1 MAALSAF
8 AERLAF
14 RLLNTTVVRRVRNEF
29 LSEGFCHD
37 LIPGGPGS
45 LRGEKQNG
53 GLAGF
58 MCNAPLQVSLDT
70 GQDVLLRPVGLE
82 DESRFQ
88 QIFRSMSPES
98 RYLRFFSGA
107 STVPDAVVHMLADAD
122 GDLHIAWGILNSG
135 EDGTPLMAAAHAIRQ
150 EEGSPRAELALG
162 VLDQYQAHGLS
173 RLLIASVA
181 LSCRAR
187 GITTLEAETLPEN
200 RKANGLFKA
209 LGGKVIRPMPPTTVW
224 EFDVDELIDRLQGM
238 EKPEGLRAV
247 FSTNG

>member
-1 MAALSAF
+1 MAALFAF

-14 RLLNTTVVRRVRNEF
+14 RLLNTTVVQRVRNEF

-37 LIPGGPGS
+37 LILGGPGPCEA
-45 LRGEKQNG
+45 RNRTE
-53 GLAGF
+53 AGSF

-82 DESRFQ
+82 DEARFQ

-107 STVPDAVVHMLADAD
+107 STVPDAVVHKLADAD
-122 GDLHIAWGILNSG
+122 GDLHIAWGILNTG

-150 EEGSPRAELALG
+150 QEGSSRAELALG

-224 EFDVDELIDRLQGM
+224 EFDVEELIDRLQGM